1 MREKLT
7 YSIPDICAAG
17 NFGRTTAFNAIKTGA
32 LRAVKIGRRTVVLD
46 EDFRDFLKSLPEA
59 KPSANA
65 KPTLRR

>member
-7 YSIPDICAAG
+7 HSIPDVCAAG
-17 NFGRTTAFNAIKTGA
+17 NFGRTTAFGFIKTGA

-46 EDFRDFLKSLPEA
+46 EDFRAFLKSLPEA
-59 KPSANA
+59 KPSAKA